1 MFCCRPGSVVQAVV
15 DSWLTLARR
24 PWHQCLCLWKSSTA
38 KTVAVIMSHSQR
50 NFIAV
55 GSMTDAWEALAYIQS
70 MNKQAPEGPH
80 ILWWHSEAPGPAKG
94 LIWST
99 GSINTGVKEDSW
111 NLLVVHGF
119 WMVLNCLPW
128 PLLGSEW
135 GVAWMLMPL
144 LLIPW
149 PWCHPAFLRPPRESL
164 HFN

>member
-1 MFCCRPGSVVQAVV
+1 MHGEMFCCRPGSVVQAVV

-94 LIWST
+94 LDMIHWKHKHSSKRRFLEPFS
-99 GSINTGVKEDSW
+99 GSWLLNGVELS
-111 NLLVVHGF
+111 
-119 WMVLNCLPW
+119 
-128 PLLGSEW
+128 PLT
-135 GVAWMLMPL
+135 
-144 LLIPW
+144 
-149 PWCHPAFLRPPRESL
+149 PARV
-164 HFN
+164 